1 MKNTNLGKGLD
12 ELFGGSFVNLE
23 SNSNIQNIDI
33 NLVEPGKYQPRSQIN
48 PETLTDLSQSIKEK
62 GVIQPILVK
71 QNNDNQ
77 KYEIIAGER
86 RYLASVAIKKDY
98 IPAIILNISDNEAF
112 ELAIIENIQ
121 RDDLNPI
128 EEANAIKKLIKDYNY
143 KQDNIAKKLGKSRA
157 HIANILRLL
166 SLPQEIQDMV
176 TRKDISM
183 GHARALV
190 KKDNALEIAQRII
203 KENLSVRD
211 VENLLKEDKDQEIQY
226 NLNQHNAQ
234 KKLYFSE
241 TEKKLQS
248 SLGQKVKISHNGK
261 KGKIII
267 EYKRNSD
274 LESFVNLIVGNV
286 SRETR

>member
-12 ELFGGSFVNLE
+12 ELFGGSFVNLD

-71 QNNDNQ
+71 QNNNNG

-86 RYLASVAIKKDY
+86 RYLASVAIKKES

-176 TRKDISM
+176 SRKDISM

-241 TEKKLQS
+241 TAKKLQS
-248 SLGQKVKISHNGK
+248 SLGQKVKINHNGK

-267 EYKRNSD
+267 EYKKNSD
-274 LESFVNLIVGNV
+274 LENFVNLIVGNV